1 VTLQKTN
8 NSIEDLVGNE
18 KNECLIPDP
27 NRTMINITDVFN
39 DVHKKFLKENI
50 MNELTEILMEKLQE
64 MVKQKVKDIVKQY
77 QDATSKK
84 LEKIWKQLNEL
95 RQDFNKFHSETKEA
109 IKKRNTK

>member
-64 MVKQKVKDIVKQY
+64 MVKQKVQDIVKQY